1 MHYVDAVRFVVTS
14 IIKVISFWADST
26 TTAYSYKG
34 LEKTYKVSKDHALQ
48 YWDFAMEWMGFM
60 ASFGVY
66 MELHTIITDN
76 DCKPIVVYVPP
87 PKIEVIVPA
96 PRIEVNVPAPR
107 VEVNV
112 PAPRIEVNVP
122 TPRVDVRVEPIRVKP
137 VVIDVPRPRVE
148 PVDIRFGDDE
158 DRDFQF

>member
-14 IIKVISFWADST
+14 IIKVISFWADSN

-66 MELHTIITDN
+66 MELHTIIEDM
-76 DCKPIVVYVPP
+76 DYAKKKVYAKKAVQRAAVVSA
-87 PKIEVIVPA
+87 PA
-96 PRIEVNVPAPR
+96 AN
-107 VEVNV
+107 
-112 PAPRIEVNVP
+112 
-122 TPRVDVRVEPIRVKP
+122 
-137 VVIDVPRPRVE
+137 
-148 PVDIRFGDDE
+148 DE
-158 DRDFQF
+158 DTDLQW